1 MPIDGRTRVAFVLG
15 HPVEHSLSP
24 VMHQAAFRAVGL
36 NAAYLPWSVPPARLT
51 DAVRGLRAMENLLG
65 VNVTVPHK
73 QAVVPLV
80 DGLTPEAEALG
91 AVNTILLQDRAL
103 IGDNTDG
110 AGFLTA
116 LRDDLGVAPT
126 GLTAAVL
133 GAGGAARAVA
143 FSLARAGVGRLYL
156 LNRTLARAVDLAD
169 RVRSCV
175 PTCNVQARECP
186 PAWRPDVIPEVG
198 LLVNTTSLGLR
209 VTDPSLID
217 EEGLPPSTAVVD
229 LIYRPAETPL
239 LAAARRRGCRA
250 VNGLGM
256 LLHQGALAFERWT
269 GRPAPLDAMRTALER
284 SA

>member
-73 QAVVPLV
+73 QAVVRLM
-80 DGLTPEAEALG
+80 DGLTP
-91 AVNTILLQDRAL
+91 
-103 IGDNTDG
+103 
-110 AGFLTA
+110 
-116 LRDDLGVAPT
+116 
-126 GLTAAVL
+126 
-133 GAGGAARAVA
+133 
-143 FSLARAGVGRLYL
+143 
-156 LNRTLARAVDLAD
+156 
-169 RVRSCV
+169 
-175 PTCNVQARECP
+175 
-186 PAWRPDVIPEVG
+186 
-198 LLVNTTSLGLR
+198 
-209 VTDPSLID
+209 
-217 EEGLPPSTAVVD
+217 
-229 LIYRPAETPL
+229 ETPL

>member
-24 VMHQAAFRAVGL
+24 AMHQAAFRAVGL
-36 NAAYLPWSVPPARLT
+36 NAAYLPWSVPPARLL

-65 VNVTVPHK
+65 ANVTVPHK
-73 QAVVPLV
+73 QAVVPLM
-80 DGLTPEAEALG
+80 DRLTPEAEALG
-91 AVNTILLQDRAL
+91 AVNTILLQDGAL
-103 IGDNTDG
+103 VGDNTDG
-110 AGFLTA
+110 VGFLTT
-116 LRDDLGVAPT
+116 LRDDLGVEPA
-126 GLTAAVL
+126 GLTAVVL

-143 FSLARAGVGRLYL
+143 FSLARAGVGPLYL

-175 PTCNVQARECP
+175 PTCTVQARESP
-186 PAWRPDVIPEVG
+186 PAWRPDAINEVG

-217 EEGLPPSTAVVD
+217 EAGLLPSTAVVD

-269 GRPAPLDAMRTALER
+269 GHPAPLDVMRTALER
-284 SA
+284 SV